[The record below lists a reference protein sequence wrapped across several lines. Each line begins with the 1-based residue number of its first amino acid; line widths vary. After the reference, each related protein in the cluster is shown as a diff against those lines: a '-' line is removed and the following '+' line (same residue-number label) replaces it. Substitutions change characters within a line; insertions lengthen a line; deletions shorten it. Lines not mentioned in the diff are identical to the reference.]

1 VDTLKKP
8 FKMICSY
15 PSFGKNAARETNCLL
30 IKMSAY
36 SWICA
41 AFRPISYASIQ
52 RPREAMD

>member
-1 VDTLKKP
+1 
-8 FKMICSY
+8 MICSY